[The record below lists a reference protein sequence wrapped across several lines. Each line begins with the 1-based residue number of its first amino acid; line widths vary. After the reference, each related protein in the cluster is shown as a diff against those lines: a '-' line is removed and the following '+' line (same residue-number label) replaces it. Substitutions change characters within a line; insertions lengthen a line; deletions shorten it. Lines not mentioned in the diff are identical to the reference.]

1 MLTAEIKMYLHIA
14 NQSIIEVGKRLIQ
27 AKELVAHGEWANWLK
42 SNFNLG
48 QSMADKM
55 MKVAGRFSNSES
67 IPNFDILTFNTTQ
80 LITLLALPEG
90 EEENFLALKA
100 AEGTPAED
108 MTIKE
113 LRAEIKK
120 YKEELEHTKS
130 YLKGSEDAN
139 KIMEDRF
146 EYADSERV
154 KYMNLAADAEKRISG
169 LLEQVT
175 NLTEDKIR

>member
-1 MLTAEIKMYLHIA
+1 MEEQMQLAREVAVVHTDTSVTNVEQPTIEVLTAEIKMYLHIA
-14 NQSIIEVGKRLIQ
+14 NQSVIEVGKRLIQ

-42 SNFNLG
+42 NNFNLG

-100 AEGTPAED
+100 AEGT
-108 MTIKE
+108 
-113 LRAEIKK
+113 
-120 YKEELEHTKS
+120 
-130 YLKGSEDAN
+130 
-139 KIMEDRF
+139 F
-146 EYADSERV
+146 
-154 KYMNLAADAEKRISG
+154 
-169 LLEQVT
+169 
-175 NLTEDKIR
+175 